1 MRESMAER
9 SCLPARLAL
18 GVLLMTL
25 GACAQTPT
33 RSQAGS
39 MDDVVASVHD
49 PAMKQVWMD
58 AQAKRTLPPADR
70 IPIAEDP
77 VSRRRIAQ
85 VKTTPTRPARPVIP
99 KESVI
104 AVQPFSEQPIT
115 DYDGRFEVVS
125 HEAGVLKGK
134 IPTQES
140 LLEVF
145 YKLPGTTLARQV
157 EKPATLHLRYRDEVL
172 GNALQRRIIL
182 FDPDTKRAPL
192 IAIAEGSP
200 KPYRTVIEELGLV
213 IEQTTQGEHPAV
225 TVRYG
230 EEAATVREGETRT
243 IGEGTQQLTV
253 YLLNS
258 YVQDK
263 RYAEVDPGQPYYV
276 NIILYQ

>member
-1 MRESMAER
+1 MRESMMER
-9 SCLPARLAL
+9 SCLLVSLAL
-18 GVLLMTL
+18 GVLTAAL

-39 MDDVVASVHD
+39 MDDVVASVQD
-49 PAMKQVWMD
+49 PSMKKVWLD
-58 AQAKRTLPPADR
+58 AQAKRTLPPADK
-70 IPIAEDP
+70 IPVAEQP
-77 VSRRRIAQ
+77 VSRREIAQ
-85 VKTTPTRPARPVIP
+85 VKAAPTRPVRPVIP

-104 AVQPFSEQPIT
+104 AVQPFSEKPIT
-115 DYDGRFEVVS
+115 DYDGRFEVIS

-134 IPTQES
+134 LQNQDS
-140 LLEVF
+140 LEIL

-157 EKPATLHLRYRDEVL
+157 ERSSTLHLRYRDEVL
-172 GNALQRRIIL
+172 GNALQRRIVL
-182 FDPDTKRAPL
+182 LDPETRRAPL

-200 KPYRTVIEELGLV
+200 QPYQTVIKELGLV
-213 IEQTTQGEHPAV
+213 IEQQTRGENPAV

-230 EEAATVREGETRT
+230 EEAVT
-243 IGEGTQQLTV
+243 IGEGETKTVGEGTQRLTI

-258 YVQDK
+258 YVQDR